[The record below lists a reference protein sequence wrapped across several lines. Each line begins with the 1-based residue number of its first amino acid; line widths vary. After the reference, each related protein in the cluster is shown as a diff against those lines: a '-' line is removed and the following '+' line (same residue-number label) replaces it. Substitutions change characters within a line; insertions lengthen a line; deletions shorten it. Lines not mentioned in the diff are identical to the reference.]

1 MRILEV
7 TISLLLGIYL
17 LWPLITRAP
26 YRPPVNSLPIVTA
39 AVLLLH
45 LLIEKYRW
53 QMIPLYILTGVIL
66 VTSLL
71 FSWRGHS
78 GPPSPIITLPV
89 LLLLLV
95 AAALPA
101 LLPIPKIPAPSG
113 DYQVGTA
120 SFMLVDE
127 SRRELYSGRDEPRRL
142 MVQVWYPAL
151 RGNSVRAPW
160 TENAEIVAKATSLYL
175 KFPPYFLD
183 HLALAHS
190 PAWQDAAPDSSGA
203 PYPIIIFSHGWN
215 GFRAQ
220 NTSQMVELA
229 SRGYVAVA
237 IDHTYGNIVTVF
249 PDGQTVYNNPAALPQ
264 GASEAEYDAAARLL
278 VEQWSGDIGF
288 VLDTLAADQ
297 VQGPARPIAG
307 LLDFE
312 RIGVLGHSTGGG
324 AAIQFCGTDARCKAL
339 FPMDAFMTPVS
350 LNVLGKGISQ
360 PALFVFSQQWADD
373 RESKNNRLFR
383 AFYEHV
389 AQPAPVITILGSEH
403 YDFSDLPA
411 ISPLAP
417 QLGLK
422 GPINGKRVQQILR
435 EFTAAFF
442 DRYLKNT
449 PTDLFDG
456 PSPSYPEL
464 RWDNQ

>member
-7 TISLLLGIYL
+7 TIPLLLGVYL
-17 LWPLITRAP
+17 LWPLTTRAP
-26 YRPPVNSLPIVTA
+26 YRPPVNRLPALTA
-39 AVLLLH
+39 AALLLH

-53 QMIPLYILTGVIL
+53 QMVPLYIVAGVIL
-66 VTSLL
+66 LASLL
-71 FSWRGHS
+71 FSRRGNS
-78 GPPSPIITLPV
+78 RPPSPFITLPAF
-89 LLLLLV
+89 LLLLA

-101 LLPIPKIPAPSG
+101 LFPIPKIPAPGG

-127 SRRELYSGRDEPRRL
+127 SRRELYSGRDEPRRI

-151 RGNSVRAPW
+151 RGDSVRAPW
-160 TENAEIVAKATSLYL
+160 MENVEIVAKATSLYL
-175 KFPPYFLD
+175 EFPPYFLD

-190 PAWQDAAPDSSGA
+190 PAWQDAAPDPGGA
-203 PYPIIIFSHGWN
+203 PYPIIVFSHGWS

-220 NTSQMVELA
+220 NTFQMVELA

-237 IDHTYGNIVTVF
+237 IDHTYGNIVTAF
-249 PDGQTVYNNPAALPQ
+249 PDGQVAYNNPAALPE
-264 GASEAEYDAAARLL
+264 GAPQAEYDAAARLL
-278 VEQWSGDIGF
+278 VDQWSGDIGF
-288 VLDTLAADQ
+288 VLDMLAADQ
-297 VQGPARPIAG
+297 IPGPARPVAG

-324 AAIQFCGTDARCKAL
+324 AAIQFCGTDARCKAV

-350 LNVLGKGISQ
+350 LEVLEKGVAQ
-360 PALFVFSQQWADD
+360 PALFMFSQEWADD
-373 RESKNNRLFR
+373 RDSRNNQLFH

-389 AQPAPVITILGSEH
+389 AQPAPVITILSSEH

-411 ISPLAP
+411 LSPLAP

-435 EFTAAFF
+435 EFTVAFF
-442 DRYLKNT
+442 DRHLKNT
-449 PTDLFDG
+449 PTTLFDG

-464 RWDNQ
+464 RWDN